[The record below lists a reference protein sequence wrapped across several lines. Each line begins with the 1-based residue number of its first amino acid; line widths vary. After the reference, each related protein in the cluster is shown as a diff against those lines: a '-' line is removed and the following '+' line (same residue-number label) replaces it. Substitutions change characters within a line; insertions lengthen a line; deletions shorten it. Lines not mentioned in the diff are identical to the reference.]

1 MAGCSGPI
9 PYPSQNTPDESVTG
23 VRRAKKAATP
33 ARLGDTGHLS
43 GWFFGMLGVGVLVF
57 AVVNFGNLQSFGAML
72 QRAEPLWLLAAAA
85 LQGVT
90 YASVSLGW
98 KLVLD
103 KARSPLPLSRLIPVA
118 LSKLF
123 ADAMIP
129 AAGMGGNVLLI
140 DRLVILGVPR
150 GAAVAALIL
159 SLIGYYAAF
168 ALFALILL
176 LLLWVHGKATPLLA
190 GVVTA
195 FLLVALAIPSLAL
208 WLRRRGSRPL
218 SPFLEHLPIVHTLL
232 HVVGEAPSKLL
243 ADKTLILGVTTC
255 NAVLFLVDAATLQV
269 CMMALGHPTAFS
281 TAFIAMMGGLIIA
294 ALVPVPMGLGSFEVG
309 STAMLSLLG
318 VPVPTALAGTLLLRG
333 FTLWLPLLPGLVL
346 MKGSFRSM
354 RRRAKLP
361 KVE

>member
-1 MAGCSGPI
+1 M
-9 PYPSQNTPDESVTG
+9 VTG
-23 VRRAKKAATP
+23 VRRGRNAAKPPKI
-33 ARLGDTGHLS
+33 GDTGRLS
-43 GWFFGMLGVGVLVF
+43 SWFFGVLGVGVLVF
-57 AVVNFGNLQSFGAML
+57 GVLNFGDLKSFAAML
-72 QRAEPLWLLAAAA
+72 RRAEPLWLLAAAA

-129 AAGMGGNVLLI
+129 AAGMGGNLLLV
-140 DRLVILGVPR
+140 DRLVTLGVPR

-159 SLIGYYAAF
+159 SMIGYYAAF
-168 ALFALILL
+168 AMFALIML

-232 HVVGEAPSKLL
+232 HVVGEALSKLL
-243 ADKTLILGVTTC
+243 ADKTLILGVTAC
-255 NAVLFLVDAATLQV
+255 NAALFLVDAATLQV
-269 CMMALGHPTAFS
+269 CMLALGHPTTFS
-281 TAFIAMMGGLIIA
+281 TAFIAMMGGSIIA
-294 ALVPVPMGLGSFEVG
+294 ALAPVPMGLGSFEVG

-318 VPVPTALAGTLLLRG
+318 VPVPAALAGTLLLRG
-333 FTLWLPLLPGLVL
+333 FTLWLPLLPGFVL
-346 MKGSFRSM
+346 LKGAFRSPH
-354 RRRAKLP
+354 RTHRSPAP